1 MKNLLRICLLA
12 IVSQQSI
19 NLNAQVV
26 SFQIDNQLH
35 FVMENYSPNS
45 ELTFYSAFDGGQ
57 ILKFAKVDK
66 EGKLSFAED
75 LNFKPKRVYN
85 PVVPDKNAAPGSG
98 KIETLEQKE
107 FVLNKLTLSAKDGM
121 NEVSWEAG
129 NTANDEIEYKVF
141 KSTDNRP
148 FQLLTTFR
156 SSPQSLKEKFSVNDA
171 SRNSI
176 YKVEVWNTSKGKLR
190 YKSSPLAI
198 DKIALIYP
206 TVVREQITVELLSQN
221 SYGQYFLINT
231 LGQKVATGSLA
242 SGSNGIELSELAI
255 GTYSLYV
262 ESGGRQQVTKI
273 VKAE

>member
-1 MKNLLRICLLA
+1 M
-12 IVSQQSI
+12 SQQPL
-19 NLNAQVV
+19 NLNAQVAC
-26 SFQIDNQLH
+26 FQIDNQLH
-35 FVMENYSPNS
+35 FVIENYKPNS
-45 ELTFYSAFDGGQ
+45 ELAFYSTLDGGQ

-98 KIETLEQKE
+98 KIETLEPKE
-107 FVLNKLTLSAKDGM
+107 FVLNKLALSAKDGT

-129 NTANDEIEYKVF
+129 NTANDEIEYRVL

-148 FQLLTTFR
+148 FQLLTTFK
-156 SSPQSLKEKFSVNDA
+156 SSPQSVKEKFSVNDA

-176 YKVEVWNTSKGKLR
+176 YQVEVWNTSKGKLR
-190 YKSSPLAI
+190 YKSSPLSI
-198 DKIALIYP
+198 EKIALIYP
-206 TVVREQITVELLSQN
+206 TVVRDQVTVELLSQN
-221 SYGQYFLINT
+221 SYGQYTLINT
-231 LGQKVATGSLA
+231 LGQKVTTGNLA
-242 SGSNGIELSELAI
+242 YGSNRIELSELSI